1 MKIESNY
8 LNKKL
13 KQLSTNPK
21 LASNCWVVVAIE
33 RLDSCR
39 EGLQQNTPFF
49 LISLNFILDYI
60 KFKFN
65 QKIFSLQLIKN

>member
-65 QKIFSLQLIKN
+65 QKIFSL